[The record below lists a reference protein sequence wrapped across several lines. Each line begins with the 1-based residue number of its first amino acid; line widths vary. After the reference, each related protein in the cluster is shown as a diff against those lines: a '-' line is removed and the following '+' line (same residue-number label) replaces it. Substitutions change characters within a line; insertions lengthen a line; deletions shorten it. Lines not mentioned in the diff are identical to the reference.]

1 MVGAPAEMPTTP
13 APDAPLARLAAYA
26 EDVGAGAL
34 VTEARALASRVREG
48 RFFVACLGQFKRGK
62 STLLNAL
69 VGDPILPT
77 GVTPVTAVVTV
88 LRHGTTRAARVR
100 HASGD
105 WQPIDPAML
114 RAYVSEQE
122 NPENA
127 KQVAAVE
134 VFVPSRL
141 LAGGMCLVDTPGL
154 GSVFAGNT
162 EATRAFVPHID
173 AALVV
178 LGADPPISA
187 EELALVEDVAAQV
200 DVLIFVLTKAD
211 RLSDAERAEARAFT
225 EQVLARRLGRPVGPL
240 YEVSGTERLAGTG
253 PRRDW
258 DALCARLKEVAQG
271 ASRER
276 LVRSAEARGLCV
288 LGARLLREIDEQL
301 GALERPL
308 EESERRIET
317 LRRCVEEAERSLG
330 DLRHLMMAERQR
342 LHAALVEQQDRFL
355 ARAAPAA
362 RAALAE
368 ELAQTGGL
376 GRAAL
381 RRRGF
386 EQAQIRF
393 RETLE
398 QWRAEEQPAAEAR
411 YRKAAER
418 FVELAN
424 EFLARV
430 ARAAEMDGLPRRI
443 EEEVGFRVKSQLYYT
458 EMLRL
463 TGRSPLRWLLDAL
476 RPPGAARRAVAREAG
491 AYLERLLVTNAARV
505 KNDLDEQVERSRQR
519 LEAEIRR
526 QLEDVQAVA
535 ERALARA
542 RVQRASGEAAAR
554 AEIERLRALRAA
566 VEALRAAASD
576 G

>member
-1 MVGAPAEMPTTP
+1 MPATP
-13 APDAPLARLAAYA
+13 APDSPLARLAALA
-26 EDVGAGAL
+26 EEAGAEAL
-34 VTEARALASRVREG
+34 APEARALAARVHEG
-48 RFFVACLGQFKRGK
+48 RFFVACVGQFKRGK

-69 VGDPILPT
+69 VGDSVLPT

-88 LRHGTTRAARVR
+88 LRHGAVRAARVR
-100 HASGD
+100 HATGE
-105 WQPIDPAML
+105 WQPIDPATL
-114 RAYVSEQE
+114 SAYVSEQE

-134 VFVPSRL
+134 VFVPSPL

-162 EATRAFVPHID
+162 EATRAFVPQID

-187 EELALVEDVAAQV
+187 DELALVEEVAAQV
-200 DVLIFVLTKAD
+200 DVLVFALTKAD
-211 RLSDAERAEARAFT
+211 RLGDAERAEARAFS

-240 YEVSGTERLAGTG
+240 YEVSGAERLTG
-253 PRRDW
+253 SGPPRDW
-258 DALCARLKEVAQG
+258 EALCERLRAVAG
-271 ASRER
+271 DASRER
-276 LVRSAEARGLCV
+276 LVRGAEARGLRV
-288 LGARLLREIDEQL
+288 LGGRLLREIDEAL

-308 EESERRIET
+308 EESERRIEA
-317 LRRCVEEAERSLG
+317 LRRCVQEAERSLG

-342 LHAALVEQQDRFL
+342 LHAALVEQQERFL
-355 ARAAPAA
+355 ARAVPAA
-362 RAALAE
+362 RAALGE
-368 ELAQTGGL
+368 ELSQARGL
-376 GRAAL
+376 GRGAL
-381 RRRGF
+381 RQRGI
-386 EQAQIRF
+386 ETAQVHF
-393 RETLE
+393 REALE
-398 QWRAEEQPAAEAR
+398 QWRADEQPAAEAR

-418 FVELAN
+418 FVDLAN

-443 EEEVGFRVKSQLYYT
+443 EGEVGFRVKSQLYYT

-463 TGRSPLRWLLDAL
+463 TGRSPLRWLVDAL
-476 RPPGAARRAVAREAG
+476 RPPGSARRAVAREVG

-519 LEAEIRR
+519 LEAEIRAHLR
-526 QLEDVQAVA
+526 DVQAVA
-535 ERALARA
+535 ERALERARA
-542 RVQRASGEAAAR
+542 QRARGEAAAR
-554 AEIERLRALRAA
+554 AEIERLRALRAR
-566 VEALRAAASD
+566 VEALRGAAGD